1 MRTRIGT
8 ILIAVVAL
16 VVGAAAGWFAAGAR
30 GKNKCENV
38 EVCKYGNVETAND
51 GARRFAA
58 VGGESKVTEAELAAL
73 RDKVA
78 SLKKELNEVLAAKGK
93 KTESVMLGR
102 DGDDS
107 QENSAEVS
115 AEEAA
120 EKCKTHG
127 EMKRLYPNVWNQ
139 RRDKIVKSATRALGN
154 YDKLRRFMAELDV
167 SSMTEE
173 ERENHER
180 IMEIFAKKYAL
191 VRDNLEKI
199 DNDARTLEQ
208 DKEDNDEIIRLDKEG
223 GKLMAAEHD
232 ALLRITAENLGRRL
246 GWTEADTSEFAE
258 TLRAV
263 REVTSRA
270 KAK

>member
-1 MRTRIGT
+1 MFARNGIIIVFAAFAIG
-8 ILIAVVAL
+8 
-16 VVGAAAGWFAAGAR
+16 GAAGWFAAGTW
-30 GKNKCENV
+30 GNCGNV
-38 EVCKYGNVETAND
+38 ELWNCGNVETAND
-51 GARRFAA
+51 GACRFAA
-58 VGGESKVTEAELAAL
+58 AGGESKVTEAELAAL

-78 SLKKELNEVLAAKGK
+78 SLKNELSELLAAKGEK
-93 KTESVMLGR
+93 SEADMRAK
-102 DGDDS
+102 DGDGP

-115 AEEAA
+115 NEEAE

-127 EMKRLYPNVWNQ
+127 EIKRLYPNVWKQ
-139 RRDKIVKSATRALGN
+139 RRDKMAKAATRALGN

-173 ERENHER
+173 ERENHDR

-232 ALLRITAENLGRRL
+232 ALLSITAENLGRCL
-246 GWTEADTSEFAE
+246 GWTEADTLEFAE

>member
-1 MRTRIGT
+1 MFARNGIIIVFAAFAIG
-8 ILIAVVAL
+8 
-16 VVGAAAGWFAAGAR
+16 GASGWFAARDDRAR
-30 GKNKCENV
+30 SPS
-38 EVCKYGNVETAND
+38 APD
-51 GARRFAA
+51 GRACRSATVAA
-58 VGGESKVTEAELAAL
+58 GELNVTEAELAAL

-139 RRDKIVKSATRALGN
+139 RRDKIVKSATRILGN
-154 YDKLRRFMAELDV
+154 YDNWRRFMSELDV

-173 ERENHER
+173 ERENHDR

-246 GWTEADTSEFAE
+246 GWPEADTAEFAE

>member
-1 MRTRIGT
+1 
-8 ILIAVVAL
+8 
-16 VVGAAAGWFAAGAR
+16 
-30 GKNKCENV
+30 
-38 EVCKYGNVETAND
+38 
-51 GARRFAA
+51 
-58 VGGESKVTEAELAAL
+58 
-73 RDKVA
+73 
-78 SLKKELNEVLAAKGK
+78 
-93 KTESVMLGR
+93 
-102 DGDDS
+102 
-107 QENSAEVS
+107 
-115 AEEAA
+115 
-120 EKCKTHG
+120 
-127 EMKRLYPNVWNQ
+127 MKRLYPNVWNQ
-139 RRDKIVKSATRALGN
+139 RRDKIVKSATRILGN
-154 YDKLRRFMAELDV
+154 YDNWRRFMSELDV

-173 ERENHER
+173 ERENHDR

-246 GWTEADTSEFAE
+246 GWPEADTAEFAE